1 MIFNLIIKLFFW
13 FFVGD
18 EYVLK
23 MRFLD
28 HIFDDMAVEHLE
40 VKIILPEG
48 TRNIEIKYE

>member
-1 MIFNLIIKLFFW
+1 
-13 FFVGD
+13 
-18 EYVLK
+18 

-48 TRNIEIKYE
+48 TRNIEIKYELRDLINEFVFINYKV